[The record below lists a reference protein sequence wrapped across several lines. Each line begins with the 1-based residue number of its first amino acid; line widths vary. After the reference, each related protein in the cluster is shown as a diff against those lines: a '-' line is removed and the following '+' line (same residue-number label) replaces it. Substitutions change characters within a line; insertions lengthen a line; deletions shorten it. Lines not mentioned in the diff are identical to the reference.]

1 MGFKAH
7 PWCPT
12 CVQQEQSGLSGGVHM
27 VVVLELCQE
36 EQLCLVVL
44 SFIDKQLQ
52 ILFQFLVDPLYL
64 FVCLRVIGSGQD
76 YGDA

>member
-1 MGFKAH
+1 
-7 PWCPT
+7 
-12 CVQQEQSGLSGGVHM
+12 M
-27 VVVLELCQE
+27 VVVLELHQE

-76 YGDA
+76 YGDV